1 MSTPDTPDDTTS
13 TQTPLV
19 AVLGTGLMGTAIA
32 RSLLN
37 KDYPVSV
44 WNRTPL
50 RCDPLRDLGAQ
61 ISGTV
66 TDAIRD
72 NDVIILMVVDYKAA
86 QTLLSETADILRDKT
101 IVNLVT
107 GSADEAEDLNAWVN
121 QQGAHYLDGIIA
133 AYPDDI
139 GKPSTLFY
147 YAGNLGTW
155 NRYKTLL
162 TELGGAA
169 TYVGSG
175 ASAANVLDAAMTA
188 TFHTVSIGAFLEGMS
203 YARSAGVD
211 LAEIKRTLPYW
222 LDLLAQE
229 INVALD
235 DIQADSYTTDQAT
248 LETYLVALRTI
259 NKAMVG
265 DGERAHLLG
274 AAVDNLERAHAAGH
288 GQEALSAQILTA
300 RAGT

>member
-13 TQTPLV
+13 TQTPRV
-19 AVLGTGLMGTAIA
+19 AVLGTGLMGSAIA

-37 KDYPVSV
+37 NDYPTSV
-44 WNRTPL
+44 WNRTPG
-50 RCDPLRDLGAQ
+50 RCDPLREFGARAHV
-61 ISGTV
+61 GF

-72 NDVIILMVVDYKAA
+72 NDVIILMVLDYAA
-86 QTLLSETADILRDKT
+86 ARTMLSAAADLLRGKT
-101 IVNLVT
+101 IINLVT
-107 GSADEAEDLNAWVN
+107 GSATEAEDLSAWVN
-121 QQGAHYLDGIIA
+121 EQGADYLDGIIA
-133 AYPDDI
+133 AYPGDI

-162 TELGGAA
+162 TALAGAA

-188 TFHTVSIGAFLEGMS
+188 TFHTVSIGAFVEGMS

-222 LDLLAQE
+222 LELLSQE

-235 DIQADSYTTDQAT
+235 DVQADSHTTDQAT
-248 LETYLVALRTI
+248 LETYLIALRTI
-259 NKAMVG
+259 KKAMVG
-265 DGERAHLLG
+265 DGERAHLLS